1 MCQGI
6 VNLSLKELHACTS
19 IVAQNCKKVN
29 TDYAK
34 TNMLSIIDKDE
45 TLESQKIV
53 KDGQN

>member
-6 VNLSLKELHACTS
+6 VNLSLKELHTCTS